1 MTPRPVAQRR
11 PLSYN
16 AGHQLL
22 HQTHAASPR
31 NDRFL
36 NLTNCAGSVF
46 RSQRRVSG
54 SVKAKP
60 FRSAMNAMLAR
71 LTSLNFPASQPSP
84 SVSPETGGNP
94 MRSFRRSAWVMLLSS
109 IAVIAALAAIRTST
123 AQPQKPA
130 EKDQKPAEKG
140 TKAPEQKELL
150 TVQPAASQTPPDKS
164 QQPSTKILLP
174 QGEVDEKNPVIT
186 NTDLITF
193 NVTVTDIYG
202 RFVSGLGK
210 NAFNIFDDKS
220 QQDIT
225 FFSDEDA
232 PVSVGVLFDVSGSMS
247 GEKVR
252 RARDAL
258 AHFIQTSHDRD
269 EYFLIGFNSRA
280 QLLMDRTRDG
290 NAVLDKLTF
299 VQTKNN
305 TALYDACY
313 LGVERVQ
320 RGTHP
325 KRALL
330 LISDGQDNNSRYTF
344 NELRRVLKESD
355 VVLYAI
361 GILVGRG
368 VGSSLGREVQG
379 TLDELAGVSGGKAF
393 YPRSSAEMDDIFEQ
407 IALELRHQY
416 SIGYKPPAFNSQWHR
431 LQVKGQPPRRL
442 PRH

>member
-1 MTPRPVAQRR
+1 MGVFMKPRRQSALATLSFFVVFCLAAFTGSQTGSAQKKPVE
-11 PLSYN
+11 
-16 AGHQLL
+16 
-22 HQTHAASPR
+22 
-31 NDRFL
+31 
-36 NLTNCAGSVF
+36 
-46 RSQRRVSG
+46 
-54 SVKAKP
+54 K
-60 FRSAMNAMLAR
+60 
-71 LTSLNFPASQPSP
+71 PSP
-84 SVSPETGGNP
+84 TPPNELLPVEPVRPQAPPTKETGKPSKTSDTGP
-94 MRSFRRSAWVMLLSS
+94 I
-109 IAVIAALAAIRTST
+109 IAD
-123 AQPQKPA
+123 PQQ
-130 EKDQKPAEKG
+130 KDGK
-140 TKAPEQKELL
+140 
-150 TVQPAASQTPPDKS
+150 
-164 QQPSTKILLP
+164 
-174 QGEVDEKNPVIT
+174 EVDEKTPVIT

-202 RFVSGLGK
+202 RFVSGLSK
-210 NAFNIFDDKS
+210 QAFSIFDEK
-220 QQDIT
+220 QQQEIT
-225 FFSDEDA
+225 FFSDEDS

-247 GEKVR
+247 GDKVR

-258 AHFIQTSHDRD
+258 SHFIQTSHDRD

-299 VQTKNN
+299 VQTRSN

-361 GILVGRG
+361 GILGG
-368 VGSSLGREVQG
+368 SDVGSSLGMEGQSI
-379 TLDELAGVSGGKAF
+379 LDELAGVSGGKAF
-393 YPRSSAEMDDIFEQ
+393 YPRGPAEMDDIFEQ

-416 SIGYKPPAFNSQWHR
+416 SIGYAPANFTNDGKWHKIK
-431 LQVKGQPPRRL
+431 VKLTPPRGL
-442 PRH
+442 PRLFSRYKEGYYAIANPK

>member
-1 MTPRPVAQRR
+1 MKSRR
-11 PLSYN
+11 Y
-16 AGHQLL
+16 
-22 HQTHAASPR
+22 AASAV
-31 NDRFL
+31 L
-36 NLTNCAGSVF
+36 VAC
-46 RSQRRVSG
+46 
-54 SVKAKP
+54 
-60 FRSAMNAMLAR
+60 MILAVAFVASR
-71 LTSLNFPASQPSP
+71 L
-84 SVSPETGGNP
+84 
-94 MRSFRRSAWVMLLSS
+94 
-109 IAVIAALAAIRTST
+109 ST
-123 AQPQKPA
+123 AQQKPA
-130 EKDQKPAEKG
+130 DKPAQPAEK
-140 TKAPEQKELL
+140 KELL
-150 TVQPAASQTPPDKS
+150 TVEPAAKPTPPDKS
-164 QQPSTKILLP
+164 SPKGSTKIQLP
-174 QGEVDEKNPVIT
+174 GGDVDETKPVIT
-186 NTDLITF
+186 NTDLVSFT
-193 NVTVTDIYG
+193 VTVTDIYG

-210 NAFNIFDDKS
+210 TAFSIFDDKS

-225 FFSDEDA
+225 FFSDDDS
-232 PVSVGVLFDVSGSMS
+232 PVSVGILFDVSGSMS
-247 GEKVR
+247 GDKVR
-252 RARDAL
+252 RAREAL
-258 AHFIQTSHDRD
+258 AHFVQTSHDRD

-355 VVLYAI
+355 VVLYAV
-361 GILVGRG
+361 GILGG
-368 VGSSLGREVQG
+368 SDVGSSLGMEGQG

-416 SIGYKPPAFNSQWHR
+416 SIGYKPPSFDSKWHR
-431 LQVKGQPPRRL
+431 VKVKVQPPRGL
-442 PRH
+442 PRLFVRSKEGYFAIANPK